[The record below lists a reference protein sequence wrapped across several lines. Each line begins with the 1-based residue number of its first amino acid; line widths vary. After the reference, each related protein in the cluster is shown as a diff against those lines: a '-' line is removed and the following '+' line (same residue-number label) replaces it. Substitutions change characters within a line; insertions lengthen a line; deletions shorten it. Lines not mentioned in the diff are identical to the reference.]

1 MRDKIVELLFD
12 SIDVETKDEA
22 ERLIFFRNKTSRL
35 SYKGNQLLSK
45 VADSYSFEH
54 GMKDIK
60 AGHIITITRQFK
72 YPFYLSGKYLVL
84 YSSEDAALIKLYGSV
99 ETFLDRLK

>member
-1 MRDKIVELLFD
+1 MRNQIVELLFEQL
-12 SIDVETKDEA
+12 DVETRDEA
-22 ERLIFFRNKTSRL
+22 ERLIFFRNNTIRL

-54 GMKDIK
+54 GMKELK

-72 YPFYLSGKYLVL
+72 YPFYLSGKFLVL

-99 ETFLDRLK
+99 ETFLDKIK